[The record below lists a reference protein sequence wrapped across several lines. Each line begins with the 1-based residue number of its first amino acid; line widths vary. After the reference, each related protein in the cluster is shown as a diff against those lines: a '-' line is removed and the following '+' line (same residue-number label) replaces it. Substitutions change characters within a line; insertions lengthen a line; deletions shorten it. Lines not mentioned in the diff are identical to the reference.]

1 MLSMSNSA
9 RTLSVSLRIAI
20 VQLNPQIG
28 QVKQNIERAWE
39 LVHKLKDSISKERAP
54 DLVLFPELAL
64 TGYNFLSREHILP
77 YTSAKNDG
85 PSIDLAKEVSRLFKC
100 YTVIGYPERVDQGPE
115 PILYNSA
122 AVTDPTGKQIFNYR
136 KSFLYYT
143 DDDWGCQENPLGFQS
158 FPLHFKNRARNVSED
173 SSELEDVTLRTSI
186 GICMDLSPYKFE
198 APFYDFEFA
207 TYNVDQ
213 RNELIICP
221 MAWLHS
227 ASVTKNSGP
236 ATAASVKLEA
246 IQKAIKKEGIPACG
260 SQGNYQLSFNN
271 SDVTPRIA
279 RESVSPDDNYEELD
293 KPDMSNVNYWILRF
307 MPFLA
312 LRQRASWP
320 ARSLEPLVAGS
331 RKRRSYMGASLT
343 SQWEFRNRNAIV
355 LMGNRCGI
363 EDANTVYAG
372 SSGIYKFNGKFADA
386 ATDIDSLNESVELL
400 GNLGKGLEGVLLRD
414 VTFEVTR

>member
-1 MLSMSNSA
+1 MPNSA

-28 QVKQNIERAWE
+28 QVKQNIERAWD
-39 LVHKLKDSISKERAP
+39 LVHKLRESISKERAP
-54 DLVLFPELAL
+54 DLVLFPEFAL
-64 TGYNFLSREHILP
+64 TGYNFHSRDHILP
-77 YTSAKNDG
+77 YTSAKNEG
-85 PSIDLAKEVSRLFKC
+85 PSVNLAKEVSRLFKC
-100 YTVIGYPERVDQGPE
+100 YTVIGYPERVDQGAE

-122 AVTDPTGKQIFNYR
+122 AVTDPSGQQVFNYR

-173 SSELEDVTLRTSI
+173 SSELEDVTLRAGF

-207 TYNVDQ
+207 TYNIDQ

-227 ASVTKNSGP
+227 ASVTKDSGP
-236 ATAASVKLEA
+236 ASNAKLEA
-246 IQKAIKKEGIPACG
+246 IQEAIKKEGIPAGG
-260 SQGNYQLSFNN
+260 SQGNYQFNLNN
-271 SDVTPRIA
+271 SDVTPRIG
-279 RESVSPDDNYEELD
+279 RESVSPDSKYEELD

-312 LRQRASWP
+312 LKQRESWL
-320 ARSLEPLVAGS
+320 ARSLGALVAGS
-331 RKRRSYMGASLT
+331 GKRRSYMGVSLT

-363 EDANTVYAG
+363 EDGNTVYAG
-372 SSGIYKFNGKFADA
+372 SSGIYKFNGKFADK

-414 VTFEVTR
+414 VTFEVVR